1 MTATEAL
8 NERIWGALRSVD
20 DPELGI
26 NIVDLGLVYAVRLE
40 AGRASIRLTMTSP
53 ACPLGPF
60 IVDQARAAIES
71 FVPEAGEVDIELVWE
86 PPWHPGLMAEH
97 VAGALGPGR

>member
-1 MTATEAL
+1 MSVAPGIT
-8 NERIWGALRSVD
+8 ERIWGALRGVD

-26 NIVDLGLVYAVRLE
+26 SIVDLGLVYSVDVA
-40 AGRASIRLTMTSP
+40 AARASIQMTMTSP

-60 IVDQARAAIES
+60 IMDQARSAIEVQ
-71 FVPEAGEVDIELVWE
+71 VPELAEVEIELVWE

-97 VAGALGPGR
+97 VAGAFGAGR

>member
-1 MTATEAL
+1 MTEHPGAV
-8 NERIWGALRSVD
+8 ERIWAALRSVD

-26 NIVDLGLVYAVRLE
+26 NIVDLGLVYGVDAE
-40 AGRASIRLTMTSP
+40 DGRVSIRLTMTSP
-53 ACPLGPF
+53 ACPLGPM

-71 FVPEAGEVDIELVWE
+71 SVPEAGEVDIELVWE

-97 VAGALGPGR
+97 VAGAFGPVR

>member
-1 MTATEAL
+1 MTPAEAVT
-8 NERIWGALRSVD
+8 ERIWSALRSVD

-26 NIVDLGLVYAVRLE
+26 NIVDLGLVYAVLLE
-40 AGRASIRLTMTSP
+40 PGRVAIRLTMTSP

-97 VAGALGPGR
+97 VAGAFGPGR